1 VSRVIDAHVHIW
13 RRSRAKYAW
22 MGADDLAPIR
32 RDHTLSEALE
42 EVSRFGVDEVILV
55 QAADEIADT
64 VNMLEESAGNPRVAG
79 IVGWLPL
86 DEPAV
91 AKRSLES
98 MVGSSR
104 LVGVRSLIHDRT
116 DTDWI
121 VSQQVADGLALLED
135 TGLAF
140 DFVTAT
146 PSALVHVPTLARRH
160 PNLRIV
166 IDHLGKPSPDSS
178 LGEWRALLATAAK
191 SPNVYAKVS
200 GLVPVDGV
208 RYREIVA
215 AAAAAF
221 GFDRLMYGGDWP
233 MVDLVGGYA
242 AWWAALTP
250 TLASIGGVDRARL
263 LGGTAEEFYQLPV
276 RKV

>member
-1 VSRVIDAHVHIW
+1 MSRVIDAHVHIW

-22 MGADDLAPIR
+22 MRADHPASIR

-160 PNLRIV
+160 PKLRVV
-166 IDHLGKPSPDSS
+166 IDHLGKPPVDS
-178 LGEWRALLATAAK
+178 LEEWRELLAVAAQF
-191 SPNVYAKVS
+191 PNVYAKVS
-200 GLVPVDGV
+200 GLVPVDGT
-208 RYREIVA
+208 RYRELVHA
-215 AAAAAF
+215 AAAVF

-233 MVDLVGGYA
+233 MVDLVGGYT
-242 AWWAALTP
+242 AWWAALAP
-250 TLASIGGVDRARL
+250 ALASIDEVDRARV